1 MMSIFLRLRHS
12 IYLKL
17 RTLPVGRS
25 LVRIAVDIQGGRVKR
40 GIRKAMRDY
49 GLRACDAVYS
59 ALSARKIPYWADHGT
74 LLGIVRENGFIK
86 NDLDIDFSVP
96 PQVRLCD
103 VYGALEKQG
112 FALERGFAYQG
123 EIVEIT
129 VSYKGVGIDFFK
141 CHPIDTRM
149 GNFVFVSQQDPETW
163 RVVSVMAHERVRP
176 QVEGLKEVCFG
187 GTVEKARTFIPV
199 NAEKI
204 LEAEY
209 GDWRTPDS
217 KTDFCGKNVPSH
229 YQEVYDGCL
238 FLDGD
243 EVCSLFKR
251 GNGDYLTLAEPV
263 DMQKSEMNS
272 SNETADQY

>member
-1 MMSIFLRLRHS
+1 MKSVLLRLRHF
-12 IYLKL
+12 IYLKF

-25 LVRIAVDIQGGRVKR
+25 LVRIAIKIQGERVKR
-40 GIRKAMRDY
+40 GIRKAMSSN

-59 ALSARKIPYWADHGT
+59 ALSVREIPYWADHGT

-103 VYGALEKQG
+103 VYVALEKQG
-112 FALERGFAYQG
+112 FALERGFAYRG

-149 GNFVFVSQQDPETW
+149 GNFVFVTQQDPETW
-163 RVVSVMAHERVRP
+163 RVLSVMAHERVRP
-176 QVEGLKEVCFG
+176 QVEGLKEIRFG
-187 GTVEKARTFIPV
+187 RAAEKTRTYIPV

-217 KTDFCGKNVPSH
+217 KTDFCGKDVPSH
-229 YQEVYDGCL
+229 YQDVYDECRY
-238 FLDGD
+238 LDA
-243 EVCSLFKR
+243 EM
-251 GNGDYLTLAEPV
+251 LTRSFASGRDDIL
-263 DMQKSEMNS
+263 
-272 SNETADQY
+272 

>member
-1 MMSIFLRLRHS
+1 MMSIFLRLRHF

-17 RTLPVGRS
+17 RTLPLGRF
-25 LVRIAVDIQGGRVKR
+25 LVRVALGIQGERVKR

-59 ALSARKIPYWADHGT
+59 ALSAQGIPYWADHGT

-96 PQVRLCD
+96 QQVRLCD
-103 VYGALEKQG
+103 VYGALEKRG

-141 CHPIDTRM
+141 CHPIGARM
-149 GNFVFVSQQDPETW
+149 GNFVFVTRHDPESW

-176 QVEGLKEVCFG
+176 QVEELTEVCFG
-187 GTVEKARTFIPV
+187 RMIEKARTFIPA

-229 YQEVYDGCL
+229 YQDVYEECRY
-238 FLDGD
+238 LDA
-243 EVCSLFKR
+243 ETLIRSFA
-251 GNGDYLTLAEPV
+251 NGRDDVLRC
-263 DMQKSEMNS
+263 
-272 SNETADQY
+272 

>member
-1 MMSIFLRLRHS
+1 MMSVFLKLRHF

-25 LVRIAVDIQGGRVKR
+25 LVRIAMDIQEGCEKH
-40 GIRKAMRDY
+40 GIRKAMRNY
-49 GLRACDAVYS
+49 GLCACDTVYS
-59 ALSARKIPYWADHGT
+59 ALSARGIPYWADHGT

-96 PQVRLCD
+96 PQVLLCD

-112 FALERGFAYQG
+112 FVLERGFAYRG

-149 GNFVFVSQQDPETW
+149 GNFVFVSQQDSETW

-187 GTVEKARTFIPV
+187 RTVEKARTFIPM
-199 NAEKI
+199 NSEKI

-229 YQEVYDGCL
+229 YQDLYEECRY
-238 FLDGD
+238 LDA
-243 EVCSLFKR
+243 EALIRSFA
-251 GNGDYLTLAEPV
+251 NGRDDVLRC
-263 DMQKSEMNS
+263 
-272 SNETADQY
+272 

>member
-1 MMSIFLRLRHS
+1 MTSIFLRLRHF
-12 IYLKL
+12 IYVKL
-17 RTLPVGRS
+17 RTLPLGRFM
-25 LVRIAVDIQGGRVKR
+25 VHIALEIQGERVKR

-103 VYGALEKQG
+103 VYGVLEKQG
-112 FALERGFAYQG
+112 FVLERGFAYRG

-149 GNFVFVSQQDPETW
+149 GNFVFVSQHDPETW
-163 RVVSVMAHERVRP
+163 RMVSVMAHERVRP

-187 GTVEKARTFIPV
+187 RTVEKARTFIPM

-229 YQEVYDGCL
+229 YQDVYEECRY
-238 FLDGD
+238 LDA
-243 EVCSLFKR
+243 ESLLRAFA
-251 GNGDYLTLAEPV
+251 NGRDDIL
-263 DMQKSEMNS
+263 
-272 SNETADQY
+272 